1 MLRFFKMVILA
12 SGLLN
17 GSAFAFLP
25 KSFEAKIEQ
34 EQKSSLSGT
43 TRKSQGQMF
52 YRYPGQMRFEI
63 KGTDEVVFVTNG
75 KRTWYY
81 TGPFVEEEPGE
92 LTISDEGPNVLTKF
106 FDSFSRGLV
115 TNDLYTVK
123 KEASLAL
130 VEFSKNMQSELG
142 VKTAT
147 FSFKSK
153 KLDFSEIQKITL
165 VQEDQRE
172 IVIHLKNLSIDKKI
186 DQSIFQFTAPPNTK
200 IKN

>member
-1 MLRFFKMVILA
+1 M
-12 SGLLN
+12 

-25 KSFEAKIEQ
+25 KSFEAQVEQ
-34 EQKSSLSGT
+34 EQKSSLSGSV
-43 TRKSQGQMF
+43 RKSQGQMF

-63 KGTDEVVFVTNG
+63 KGIDEVIFVTNG

-92 LTISDEGPNVLTKF
+92 LTISDDGPNVLTKF
-106 FDSFSRGLV
+106 FDSFSQGLV
-115 TNDLYTVK
+115 TNELYSVK
-123 KEASLAL
+123 KEKNSAL
-130 VEFSKNMQSELG
+130 VEFSKSMQSELG

-147 FSFKSK
+147 FTFKSA
-153 KLDFSEIQKITL
+153 KLEFSEIEKIIL

-172 IVIHLKNLSIDKKI
+172 IIIHLKNLSLDKKI
-186 DQSIFQFTAPPNTK
+186 EESVFQFTAPANTK